1 MEEFISNWNYELGNM
16 IGMTFFEPM
25 QFMSMIIR
33 FILNFVVVA
42 IIARGFYFPKSQRRD
57 YMFIFLIM
65 SMSIFM
71 LVNLMGSGDTL
82 NTGAALGLFAIFGII
97 RYRTEAIPIRE
108 MTYLF
113 MLVAVSVVNA
123 MGKAEY
129 HARSDYWEGVG
140 ILTILFA
147 NLAFIFMAWLFESS
161 KLVHTGCSKFILYD
175 NVNLVAPDKRDELIA
190 DLERRTGLKIDRVEV
205 GMIDYLKDSCIMRI
219 YYDEPKDKGSSIEQI
234 GRLPKA

>member
-113 MLVAVSVVNA
+113 TIIAVSAIN
-123 MGKAEY
+123 G
-129 HARSDYWEGVG
+129 
-140 ILTILFA
+140 LTISELSIGEVIIINVLFIA
-147 NLAFIFMAWLFESS
+147 VIVICES
-161 KLVHTGCSKFILYD
+161 KLLISHYSYKVIKYD
-175 NVNLVAPDKRDELIA
+175 NINLITPDKREELIA
-190 DLERRTGLKIDRVEV
+190 VIAADRRNGENALDQLMIAKYFERIGDHAENFHEIGQEMLGKKIPLTTEEVEA
-205 GMIDYLKDSCIMRI
+205 LR
-219 YYDEPKDKGSSIEQI
+219 
-234 GRLPKA
+234 